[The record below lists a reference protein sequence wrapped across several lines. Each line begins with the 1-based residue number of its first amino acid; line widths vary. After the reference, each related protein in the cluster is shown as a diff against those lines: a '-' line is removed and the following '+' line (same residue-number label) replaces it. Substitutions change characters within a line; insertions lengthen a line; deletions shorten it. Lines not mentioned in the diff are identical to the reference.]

1 MYWGIPISLYL
12 FLAGA
17 SAGAFALALGLS
29 AWSRGASA
37 DAGSGSGDARAL
49 TATARRVGFA
59 AAPVLLAVGAVFLIV
74 DARGGL
80 SHPLSYL
87 GVFTNFGSVMTWG
100 AWIILLSLIAQVAAL
115 VVSAGKREV
124 SDGVRK
130 AGTVV
135 GLVLAAALAVYT
147 GVLLGV
153 ATPVPLWN
161 SAALVVL
168 FALSAALSGVALVF
182 LVGFFADRENTVA
195 LVGQLE
201 VPILV
206 AEVAE
211 VVTLVAHLAITAT
224 RGAAGAGS
232 VESLVVGDYA
242 IAFWVGLVIV
252 GLALP
257 LVLNAVSAAS
267 ARRSSALAG
276 ALAGT
281 VIGAVVLRVVIVGA
295 AQFTVVSPF

>member
-1 MYWGIPISLYL
+1 MYWGIPVSLYL

-17 SAGAFALALGLS
+17 SAGAFALALGLG
-29 AWSRGASA
+29 AWARGAGAGS
-37 DAGSGSGDARAL
+37 DAGDVRAL

-87 GVFTNFGSVMTWG
+87 GVFSNFGSVMTWG
-100 AWIILLSLIAQVAAL
+100 AWIILLSLVAQVAAL
-115 VVSAGKREV
+115 VVSAGGREV
-124 SDGVRK
+124 SDGARK
-130 AGTVV
+130 AGTVA

-153 ATPVPLWN
+153 AAPVPLWN

-168 FALSAALSGVALVF
+168 FALSAGLSGVALVF
-182 LVGFFADRENTVA
+182 LVGFLVDRENTLA
-195 LVGQLE
+195 LVGRLE
-201 VPILV
+201 APILV
-206 AEVAE
+206 AEVVE
-211 VVTLVAHLAITAT
+211 VVTLVAHLALTAT

-232 VESLVVGDYA
+232 VESLVAGDYA

-257 LVLNAVSAAS
+257 LAANAAGSVR
-267 ARRSSALAG
+267 ARRSGVVAG

-295 AQFTVVSPF
+295 ASFTVVSPF